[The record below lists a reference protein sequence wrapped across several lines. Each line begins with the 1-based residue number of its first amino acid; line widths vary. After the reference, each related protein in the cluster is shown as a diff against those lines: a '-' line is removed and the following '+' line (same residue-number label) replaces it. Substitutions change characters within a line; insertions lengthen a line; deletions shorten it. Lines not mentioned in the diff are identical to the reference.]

1 MLVVLCDISTVQYVV
16 ECKAKARLCD
26 IYKARLC
33 DIYKVRGRELLQRTR
48 TTHQY
53 AGTYMSGSL

>member
-16 ECKAKARLCD
+16 ECKA
-26 IYKARLC
+26 KARLC